1 MKKGVLLNANV
12 TSVIA
17 KLGHT
22 DQITL
27 ADAGLPIS
35 QGTERIDLA
44 ITQGLPDFMSV
55 LSVIT
60 QEMQVEKVILA
71 EEISTNN
78 PQMEDAILA
87 HLQQLEV
94 TQNNTIEI
102 IYCSHERFKQLTHDS
117 KAVIR
122 TGECSPFANIILCSG
137 VTFWGDYA
145 TFIRTYRDR

>member
-1 MKKGVLLNANV
+1 MKKGVLLNANI

-35 QGTERIDLA
+35 TGPERIDLA
-44 ITQGLPDFMSV
+44 ITQGIPDFMAV
-55 LSVIT
+55 LRVVT
-60 QEMQVEKVILA
+60 QEMQVEKAIIA
-71 EEISTNN
+71 EEISAMN
-78 PQMEDAILA
+78 PIMETAILT
-87 HLQQLEV
+87 HLNDLQTEQGN
-94 TQNNTIEI
+94 QIEI

-122 TGECSPFANIILCSG
+122 TGECSPFANVILCSG
-137 VTFWGDYA
+137 VTF
-145 TFIRTYRDR
+145 

>member
-1 MKKGVLLNANV
+1 MKKGVLLNANI

-35 QGTERIDLA
+35 QGPERIDLA
-44 ITQGLPDFMSV
+44 ITQGLPDFLSV
-55 LSVIT
+55 LKVIT
-60 QEMQVEKVILA
+60 QEMQVEKAILA
-71 EEISTNN
+71 EEITAIN
-78 PQMEDAILA
+78 PEMNTAILM

-94 TQNNTIEI
+94 TQGNHIEI
-102 IYCSHERFKQLTHDS
+102 VYCSHERFKQLTHDS

-122 TGECSPFANIILCSG
+122 TGECSPFANVILCSG
-137 VTFWGDYA
+137 VTF
-145 TFIRTYRDR
+145 

>member
-35 QGTERIDLA
+35 QGPERIDLA
-44 ITQGLPDFMSV
+44 ITQGLPDFLSV
-55 LSVIT
+55 LKVIT
-60 QEMQVEKVILA
+60 QEMQVEKAILA
-71 EEISTNN
+71 EEITAIN
-78 PQMEDAILA
+78 PEMETAILM
-87 HLQQLEV
+87 HLQQLSA
-94 TQNNTIEI
+94 TQGNHIEI
-102 IYCSHERFKQLTHDS
+102 AYCSHERFKQLTQDS

-122 TGECSPFANIILCSG
+122 TGECSPFANVILCSG
-137 VTFWGDYA
+137 VTF
-145 TFIRTYRDR
+145 